1 MPCRRR
7 TTIIATTRDRE
18 SEGAI
23 MKPLIAIVG
32 RPNVGKSMLFNKL
45 VGQRLSIVEDTPGV
59 TRDRLYAE
67 AEWRNRK
74 FDLVDTGGIEPSADS
89 QILAFM
95 RQQAEIAIQHATVI
109 LFVCDIKTG
118 LTASDQEVANMLLR
132 SRKPVVLAVNKMDQ
146 VGITNPDIYE
156 FYNLGLGD
164 PIAVSAVHGH
174 GSGDLLDACM
184 EYFPPEDEEEEEDDV
199 IKVAIIG
206 KPNVGKS
213 SLVNRILGEQRVIV
227 SDMAG
232 TTRDAVDSFFENQKG
247 KYLFIDTAG
256 MRKKSK
262 VDDRIEKFSV
272 LRATMAIERADVCL
286 ILVDANE
293 GVTEQDT
300 KVAGLAHEAGK
311 ACIIVVNKWDAIEK
325 DDKTMDHMRQDIR
338 RDLSYM
344 TYAPIVF
351 ISALTGQ
358 RVDRLFDLINY
369 VNDQASL
376 RITTGMLN
384 TVLADATARVQPPT
398 DKGRRLKIYYMT
410 QIGIKPPHFVCFC
423 NDAKL
428 FHFSYQRYL
437 ENQIRSTFGL
447 EGTPVRLTIRQKS
460 DKEG

>member
-1 MPCRRR
+1 
-7 TTIIATTRDRE
+7 
-18 SEGAI
+18 

-109 LFVCDIKTG
+109 LYVCDIKTG

-132 SRKPVVLAVNKMDQ
+132 SQKPVVLAVNKMDQ

-174 GSGDLLDACM
+174 GTGDLLDACM
-184 EYFPPEDEEEEEDDV
+184 EYFPPEDGEEEEDDV
-199 IKVAIIG
+199 IKVAVIG

-232 TTRDAVDSFFENQKG
+232 TTRDAVDSYFENQKG

>member
-1 MPCRRR
+1 
-7 TTIIATTRDRE
+7 
-18 SEGAI
+18 

-132 SRKPVVLAVNKMDQ
+132 SQKPVVLAVNKMDQ

-174 GSGDLLDACM
+174 GTGDLLDACM
-184 EYFPPEDEEEEEDDV
+184 EYFAPEDEEEEEDDV

-232 TTRDAVDSFFENQKG
+232 TTRDAVDSYFENQKG

>member
-1 MPCRRR
+1 
-7 TTIIATTRDRE
+7 
-18 SEGAI
+18 
-23 MKPLIAIVG
+23 MKPLVAIVG

-45 VGQRLSIVEDTPGV
+45 CGQRLSIVEDTPGV
-59 TRDRLYAE
+59 TRDRLYAQC
-67 AEWRNRK
+67 EWRNRV
-74 FDLVDTGGIEPSADS
+74 FDIVDTGGIEPGTDVH
-89 QILAFM
+89 ILYFM
-95 RQQAEIAIQHATVI
+95 REQAEIAISTATVI
-109 LFVCDIKTG
+109 VFVCDIKTG
-118 LTASDQEVANMLLR
+118 MTAADQEVANMLLR
-132 SRKPVVLAVNKMDQ
+132 SRKPVVLAVNKADQ
-146 VGITNPDIYE
+146 TGRENPDVYE

-164 PIAVSAVHGH
+164 PISVSALHGH
-174 GSGDLLDACM
+174 GTGDLLDACFA
-184 EYFPPEDEEEEEDDV
+184 YFPPEEEEEEDDDV
-199 IKVAIIG
+199 IKVAVIG

-213 SLVNRILGEQRVIV
+213 SLVNRILGEERVIV
-227 SDMAG
+227 SNVAG
-232 TTRDAVDSFFENQKG
+232 TTRDAVDSFFENEKG

-286 ILVDANE
+286 IMINAED

-325 DDKTMDHMRQDIR
+325 DGKTMDKMRQDVM

-369 VNDQASL
+369 VNNQAAT
-376 RITTGMLN
+376 RISTGMLN

-410 QIGIKPPHFVCFC
+410 QTGIRPPHFVCFC
-423 NDAKL
+423 NDARL

-447 EGTPVRLTIRQKS
+447 EGTPVRMTIRQKG

>member
-1 MPCRRR
+1 
-7 TTIIATTRDRE
+7 
-18 SEGAI
+18 

-132 SRKPVVLAVNKMDQ
+132 SQKPVVLAVNKMDQ

-174 GSGDLLDACM
+174 GTGDLLDACM

-232 TTRDAVDSFFENQKG
+232 TTRDAVDSYFENQKG

-256 MRKKSK
+256 MRKKSR

>member
-1 MPCRRR
+1 
-7 TTIIATTRDRE
+7 
-18 SEGAI
+18 

-132 SRKPVVLAVNKMDQ
+132 SQKPVVLAVNKMDQ

-174 GSGDLLDACM
+174 GTGDLLDACM

-199 IKVAIIG
+199 IKVAVIG

-232 TTRDAVDSFFENQKG
+232 TTRDAVDSYFENQKG

-272 LRATMAIERADVCL
+272 LRATMAIERSDVCL
-286 ILVDANE
+286 IMIDARV

-410 QIGIKPPHFVCFC
+410 QIGIKPPHFVCCC

>member
-1 MPCRRR
+1 
-7 TTIIATTRDRE
+7 
-18 SEGAI
+18 

-132 SRKPVVLAVNKMDQ
+132 SQKPVVLAVNKMDQ

-174 GSGDLLDACM
+174 GTGDLLDACM

-232 TTRDAVDSFFENQKG
+232 TARDAVDSDFENQKG